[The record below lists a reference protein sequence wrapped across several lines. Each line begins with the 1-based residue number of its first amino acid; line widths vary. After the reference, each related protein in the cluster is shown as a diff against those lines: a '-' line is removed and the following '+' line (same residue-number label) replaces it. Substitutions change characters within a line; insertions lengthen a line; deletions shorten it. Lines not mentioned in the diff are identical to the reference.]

1 MSVENNILEI
11 KNLIFKWN
19 KKSSFR
25 LKINELVLEKKK
37 KVILLGESGSGKSTL
52 LNLISGIID
61 PDSGEIIISGKSI
74 TSLSPRKKDF
84 FRTENLGV
92 IFQQFNII
100 EYLSPITNIL
110 LPSYFT
116 SLKNRRT
123 NLFSKRAI
131 SLGKK
136 LGINKDVLFQDKS
149 KDLSVGQQQR
159 IAIIRALINSPKI
172 ILADEPTS
180 ALDLKNKEKF
190 LSLLFEIC
198 EQEEISILMVSHDN
212 IITKYFD
219 EILLLEN
226 INLAT

>member
-11 KNLIFKWN
+11 KNLIFRWN
-19 KKSSFR
+19 KKKSFQ
-25 LKINELVLEKKK
+25 LKINELVIEKKK

-61 PDSGEIIISGKSI
+61 PDAGEIIISGTPV
-74 TSLSPRKKDF
+74 TSLSSRKKDF

-116 SLKNRRT
+116 SFKNIQT

-159 IAIIRALINSPKI
+159 VAIIRALINSPKI

-226 INLAT
+226 INLVK

>member
-11 KNLIFKWN
+11 KNLIFRWN
-19 KKSSFR
+19 KKNSFQ
-25 LKINELVLEKKK
+25 LKINELVIEKKK

-61 PDSGEIIISGKSI
+61 PDAGEIIISGTPV
-74 TSLSPRKKDF
+74 TSLSSRKKDF

-116 SLKNRRT
+116 SFKNIQT

-159 IAIIRALINSPKI
+159 VAIIRALINSPKI

-226 INLAT
+226 INLVK

>member
-1 MSVENNILEI
+1 M
-11 KNLIFKWN
+11 
-19 KKSSFR
+19 
-25 LKINELVLEKKK
+25 
-37 KVILLGESGSGKSTL
+37 
-52 LNLISGIID
+52 
-61 PDSGEIIISGKSI
+61 
-74 TSLSPRKKDF
+74 
-84 FRTENLGV
+84 
-92 IFQQFNII
+92 
-100 EYLSPITNIL
+100 
-110 LPSYFT
+110 
-116 SLKNRRT
+116 
-123 NLFSKRAI
+123 
-131 SLGKK
+131 GKK

-159 IAIIRALINSPKI
+159 VAIIRALINSPKI

-226 INLAT
+226 INLAK